1 MSELND
7 LVKEFLVESSENLD
21 RLDQE
26 FLQLEQDPGNREL
39 LASIFRT
46 IHTVKGTSGFFGFER
61 LQRVAHA
68 GENLLAKLRD
78 GVLELDDARS
88 DALLRTVD
96 AIRAILAE
104 IERTGS
110 EGSQEYAELIAEL
123 EALTAQPGA
132 VVAVNRPATAILQ
145 PTPEAKPA
153 TSAISA
159 QPRTQAQTQTVA
171 LTEQSLRVDVR
182 VLDRLMNLV
191 GELVLTRNQILQHLG
206 HSQGALAAIGKR
218 LDGITSQLQEEVMK
232 TRMQPIEAVWG
243 KLPRVVRDLAR
254 QLGKQVRLEMEGKET
269 ELDRSIIESI
279 RDPLTHMVRNAIDH
293 GIETPEQRRAAG
305 KPAEGCLLLRA
316 YHEGGKVT
324 LEVRDD
330 GRGIDPAK
338 VRAKAVEKGLISRAQ
353 AERMS
358 DKEAIELIFAP
369 GFSTAEQVTN
379 VSGRGVG
386 MDVVRNNIEKIGGN
400 VDVASVIGQGTT
412 ITIKIPLT
420 LAIIPALIVACGG
433 DRFAIPQVNLVELV
447 RIEQD
452 KAAAAIEDVYGAPV
466 YRLRGRLLPIIDLAK
481 ELQIPAQERQALNIV
496 VLQADEHQF
505 GLIVDE
511 VLDTGEI
518 VVKPLDKQLKSL
530 SVYAGA
536 TIMGD
541 GSVALI
547 LDVYGLGTRAHAVTG
562 DRERQKAA
570 AAASAVEA
578 REPLLLFQS
587 PDDGRMA
594 IPLSQVVR
602 LEEMRPEQ
610 IETTGDLEVVQ
621 YRGDII
627 PLVRV
632 FQVLPERRRNP
643 RNPEAGVPSDILPV
657 VIHSHQQRQV
667 GLVVGRILDTVEESL
682 KLQRPA
688 SRPGIKGCLVIN
700 GKVTEILDVEAVVR
714 AVVPDFYKG

>member
-153 TSAISA
+153 TSAISS

-511 VLDTGEI
+511 VL
-518 VVKPLDKQLKSL
+518 
-530 SVYAGA
+530 
-536 TIMGD
+536 
-541 GSVALI
+541 
-547 LDVYGLGTRAHAVTG
+547 
-562 DRERQKAA
+562 
-570 AAASAVEA
+570 
-578 REPLLLFQS
+578 
-587 PDDGRMA
+587 
-594 IPLSQVVR
+594 
-602 LEEMRPEQ
+602 
-610 IETTGDLEVVQ
+610 
-621 YRGDII
+621 
-627 PLVRV
+627 
-632 FQVLPERRRNP
+632 
-643 RNPEAGVPSDILPV
+643 
-657 VIHSHQQRQV
+657 
-667 GLVVGRILDTVEESL
+667 
-682 KLQRPA
+682 
-688 SRPGIKGCLVIN
+688 
-700 GKVTEILDVEAVVR
+700 
-714 AVVPDFYKG
+714 

>member
-400 VDVASVIGQGTT
+400 VDIASVIGQGTT

-447 RIEQD
+447 RIEKD

>member
-1 MSELND
+1 
-7 LVKEFLVESSENLD
+7 
-21 RLDQE
+21 
-26 FLQLEQDPGNREL
+26 
-39 LASIFRT
+39 
-46 IHTVKGTSGFFGFER
+46 
-61 LQRVAHA
+61 
-68 GENLLAKLRD
+68 
-78 GVLELDDARS
+78 
-88 DALLRTVD
+88 
-96 AIRAILAE
+96 
-104 IERTGS
+104 
-110 EGSQEYAELIAEL
+110 
-123 EALTAQPGA
+123 
-132 VVAVNRPATAILQ
+132 
-145 PTPEAKPA
+145 
-153 TSAISA
+153 
-159 QPRTQAQTQTVA
+159 
-171 LTEQSLRVDVR
+171 
-182 VLDRLMNLV
+182 
-191 GELVLTRNQILQHLG
+191 
-206 HSQGALAAIGKR
+206 
-218 LDGITSQLQEEVMK
+218 
-232 TRMQPIEAVWG
+232 
-243 KLPRVVRDLAR
+243 
-254 QLGKQVRLEMEGKET
+254 
-269 ELDRSIIESI
+269 
-279 RDPLTHMVRNAIDH
+279 
-293 GIETPEQRRAAG
+293 
-305 KPAEGCLLLRA
+305 
-316 YHEGGKVT
+316 
-324 LEVRDD
+324 
-330 GRGIDPAK
+330 
-338 VRAKAVEKGLISRAQ
+338 
-353 AERMS
+353 
-358 DKEAIELIFAP
+358 
-369 GFSTAEQVTN
+369 
-379 VSGRGVG
+379 
-386 MDVVRNNIEKIGGN
+386 
-400 VDVASVIGQGTT
+400 
-412 ITIKIPLT
+412 
-420 LAIIPALIVACGG
+420 
-433 DRFAIPQVNLVELV
+433 
-447 RIEQD
+447 
-452 KAAAAIEDVYGAPV
+452 